1 MELRLTYQEISN
13 LIEKKA
19 GRAIPI
25 TYSGPH
31 SIRISY
37 DVNVLFKST
46 SVGLD
51 LTVEEVNNSD
61 ITLSY
66 DGGAGIDFMVRQ
78 ALNMAK
84 SRPGGELIEP
94 LDGNRILLALDKA
107 QQAGSLLEQIELRD
121 IRFDEQ
127 YAIIEFVPKTFTA

>member
-1 MELRLTYQEISN
+1 MELRLTFQEISE

-19 GRAIPI
+19 GRALPI
-25 TYSGPH
+25 GYSGPH

-37 DVNVLFKST
+37 DVNVLFKSA
-46 SVGLD
+46 SIGLD

-66 DGGAGIDFMVRQ
+66 NGGAGIDFMVRQ

-84 SRPGGELIEP
+84 SRPGGELIEL
-94 LDGNRILLALDKA
+94 LDNNRILLNLSKNAH
-107 QQAGSLLEQIELRD
+107 AGSLLDHIELRD
-121 IRFDEQ
+121 IRFNEQ
-127 YAIIEFVPKTFTA
+127 YAIVEFVPKSA